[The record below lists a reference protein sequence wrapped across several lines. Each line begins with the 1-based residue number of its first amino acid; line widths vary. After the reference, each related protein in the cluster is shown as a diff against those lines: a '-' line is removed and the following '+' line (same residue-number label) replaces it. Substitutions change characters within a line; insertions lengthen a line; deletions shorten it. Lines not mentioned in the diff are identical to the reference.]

1 MGHIRRQTILSSIII
16 YIGFAIGFVNT
27 YLYVKQGIFTPE
39 QYGLTRLINDISATF
54 FSFGTFGVIT
64 YIYKFHPFYKNNLS
78 KKENDQ
84 LGLSLIIIML
94 GFLFVIA
101 GSIFLKP
108 LFIRKFSERSLLFIN
123 YYYWTLPFALG
134 LLLFSIFEAFA
145 WFAQR
150 SIFTNFLRETGL
162 RIIQLILIL
171 CFVAGWIT
179 FDGFI
184 KWFSFC
190 YLFIAF
196 VLIVYLVRKK
206 SVTITFKISRVTK
219 KFSKRIFSLM
229 MLIYGSLIIN
239 TLAQYIDTIIIAS
252 VSVKGLTDVGIYT
265 LATFIATTISVPQRS
280 IISATVPVLSN
291 SWKTK
296 NYEEI
301 RRIYNRTSINLL
313 LLSLLIFFIIWL
325 NVNDLFTVLNIN
337 KDFEAGKI
345 VILIL
350 GISKIIDA
358 GTGVNSQIIGTSN
371 LWRFEVLTGVLLLSI
386 SIPLNYFLVK
396 QMGINGSALSN
407 LIAFAIYNMVRLL
420 FIYKKFSMQ
429 PFTYKTVYA
438 VLITV
443 AIYAL
448 CYFALNNMH
457 GWIAIFLR
465 SGIFVLLFA
474 LAVIKFRI
482 SPDADFLLAYA
493 NAKLGINKRK
503 NSG

>member
-1 MGHIRRQTILSSIII
+1 MGHIRRQTILSSLII
-16 YIGFAIGFVNT
+16 YLGFAIGFVNT
-27 YLYVKQGIFTPE
+27 YLYVKHGTFTSE
-39 QYGLTRLINDISATF
+39 QYGLTRLLNDVSATF
-54 FSFGTFGVIT
+54 FSFGTLGVVS

-78 KKENDQ
+78 QKENDQ
-84 LGLSLIIIML
+84 LGFSLLIIFL

-108 LFIRKFSERSLLFIN
+108 LFIRKFSARSLLFIK
-123 YYYWTLPFALG
+123 YYYWTLPFTLG
-134 LLLFSIFEAFA
+134 LLLFTIFEAFA

-162 RIIQLILIL
+162 RLIQLVLIL
-171 CFVAGWIT
+171 CFVVGWIN

-190 YLFIAF
+190 YLLVAL
-196 VLIVYLVRKK
+196 VLIVYLIRKN
-206 SVTITFKISRVTK
+206 SINITFKISRVTR
-219 KFSKRIFSLM
+219 KFSKKILSLM
-229 MLIYGSLIIN
+229 LLIYGSLIIN
-239 TLAQYIDTIIIAS
+239 TLAQYIDSIIIAS
-252 VSVKGLTDVGIYT
+252 ISSGGLKDVGVYT
-265 LATFIATTISVPQRS
+265 LAGFIATTISVPQRS

-296 NYEEI
+296 NYDEI
-301 RRIYNRTSINLL
+301 KRIYNRTSINLL
-313 LLSLLIFFIIWL
+313 LLSLLIFSIIWL
-325 NVNDLFTVLNIN
+325 NVNDLFTALNIN
-337 KDFEAGKI
+337 KDFEAGKM

-371 LWRFEVLTGVLLLSI
+371 LWRFEVLTGILLLSI
-386 SIPLNYFLVK
+386 SIPLNYYLVK

-407 LIAFAIYNMVRLL
+407 LIAFAVYNMVRLF

-438 VLITV
+438 VLVTV
-443 AIYAL
+443 AIFAL

-482 SPDADFLLAYA
+482 SPDVDFLLANAY
-493 NAKLGINKRK
+493 AKLGIKK
-503 NSG
+503 

>member
-16 YIGFAIGFVNT
+16 YLGFAIGLLNT
-27 YLYVKQGIFTPE
+27 YLYVKHGTFTLE
-39 QYGLTRLINDISATF
+39 QYGLTRLLNDVSATF
-54 FSFGTFGVIT
+54 FSFGTLGVVS

-84 LGLSLIIIML
+84 LGFSLLIILL
-94 GFLFVIA
+94 GFLLVVA

-108 LFIRKFSERSLLFIN
+108 LFIRKFSERSLLFIK
-123 YYYWTLPFALG
+123 YYYWTLPFTLG
-134 LLLFSIFEAFA
+134 LLLFTIFEAFA

-162 RIIQLILIL
+162 RLIQLILII
-171 CFVAGWIT
+171 CFIVGWIN
-179 FDGFI
+179 FDEFI

-190 YLFIAF
+190 YLVIAL
-196 VLIVYLVRKK
+196 VLIVYLVRKN
-206 SVTITFKISRVTK
+206 SVHFTFKISRVTK
-219 KFSKRIFSLM
+219 KFSKKIGSLM
-229 MLIYGSLIIN
+229 LLIYGGLIVN
-239 TLAQYIDTIIIAS
+239 TLAQYIDSIIIAS
-252 VSVKGLTDVGIYT
+252 ISDGGLTDVGIYT

-296 NYEEI
+296 NYDEI
-301 RRIYNRTSINLL
+301 KRIYNRTSINLL

-337 KDFEAGKI
+337 KDFEAGKM

-407 LIAFAIYNMVRLL
+407 LIAFAIYNAVRLF
-420 FIYKKFSMQ
+420 FIYRRFSMQ
-429 PFTYKTVYA
+429 PFTAKTVYA
-438 VLITV
+438 VLATV
-443 AIYAL
+443 SIYAG
-448 CYFALNNMH
+448 CYLLLNNMH

-465 SGIFVLLFA
+465 SAMFVLLFA
-474 LAVIKFRI
+474 VAVIKLRI
-482 SPDADFLLAYA
+482 SPDADFLLA
-493 NAKLGINKRK
+493 NVLSKILKNKK
-503 NSG
+503 ID